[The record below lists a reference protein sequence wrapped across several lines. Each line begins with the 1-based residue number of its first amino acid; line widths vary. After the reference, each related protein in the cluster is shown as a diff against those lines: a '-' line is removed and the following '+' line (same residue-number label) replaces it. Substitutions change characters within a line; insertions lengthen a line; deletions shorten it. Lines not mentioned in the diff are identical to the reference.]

1 MAENTNRIGHLIPF
15 EERPNTLADETVQLL
30 LWLHDP
36 SGRKDAP
43 VSLSEQKRRTGNTA
57 PEIHYKHTFSHYSY
71 CKLSSS
77 LIFTFYFG
85 YSFLHCYF

>member
-15 EERPNTLADETVQLL
+15 QERPNTLADETVQLL

-43 VSLSEQKRRTGNTA
+43 VS
-57 PEIHYKHTFSHYSY
+57 F
-71 CKLSSS
+71 
-77 LIFTFYFG
+77 
-85 YSFLHCYF
+85 